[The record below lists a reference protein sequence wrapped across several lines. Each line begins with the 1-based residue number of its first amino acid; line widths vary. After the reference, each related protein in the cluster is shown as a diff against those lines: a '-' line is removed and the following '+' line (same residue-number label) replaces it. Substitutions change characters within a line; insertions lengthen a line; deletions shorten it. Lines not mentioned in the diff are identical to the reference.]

1 MRRYRNKK
9 TGAVVEVHGEVRGK
23 NWELLKEGP
32 SVLSEAL
39 KDPYAEI
46 FGEEPVKKAPAKPKA
61 ARKGAK

>member
-23 NWELLKEGP
+23 NWEPLEEAP
-32 SVLSEAL
+32 SLLSEAL

-46 FGEEPVKKAPAKPKA
+46 FGDEPAKKTPAKPKTS
-61 ARKGAK
+61 RKGVK

>member
-23 NWELLKEGP
+23 NWEPVEEAPSLLP
-32 SVLSEAL
+32 AL

-46 FGEEPVKKAPAKPKA
+46 FGDEPVEKKPAKPKA
-61 ARKGAK
+61 SRKGAKQ

>member
-23 NWELLKEGP
+23 NWELLEEAP
-32 SVLSEAL
+32 SLLSEAL

-46 FGEEPVKKAPAKPKA
+46 FGDEPAKKTPAKPKTS
-61 ARKGAK
+61 RKGVK